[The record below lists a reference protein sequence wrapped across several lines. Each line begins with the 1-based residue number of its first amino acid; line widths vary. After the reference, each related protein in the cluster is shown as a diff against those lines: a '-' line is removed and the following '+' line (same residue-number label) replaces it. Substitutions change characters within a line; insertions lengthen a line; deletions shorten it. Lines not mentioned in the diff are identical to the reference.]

1 MRVRVDYE
9 AAAGFLDLKTSQSDL
24 KIATIKEDSASR
36 GGYKVTITSLN
47 KGVMVPEN
55 VPEAATHAY
64 EIKYNGRPINLENH
78 SGTTIRLAK
87 NASGKDKEL
96 SISYRGSDKTS
107 RDSYSDTVKLTY
119 TAN

>member
-1 MRVRVDYE
+1 MRVRVNHE
-9 AAAGFLDLKTSQSDL
+9 AVAEALDLKTSQIDL

-47 KGVMVPEN
+47 KGVMVAEN
-55 VPEAATHAY
+55 APEAATHAY
-64 EIKYNGRPINLENH
+64 EIKYNGRSINLENH
-78 SGTTIRLAK
+78 SGTTIHLVN

-96 SISYRGSDKTS
+96 SISYRGSDKIS